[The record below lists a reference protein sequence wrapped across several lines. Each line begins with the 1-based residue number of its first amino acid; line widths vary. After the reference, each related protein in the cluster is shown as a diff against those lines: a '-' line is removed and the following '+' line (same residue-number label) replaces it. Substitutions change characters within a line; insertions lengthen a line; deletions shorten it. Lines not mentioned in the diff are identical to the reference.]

1 MRVMLKDSG
10 LLNEFWPEA
19 IEADVYLRN
28 RTAIGPEFDGQV
40 VLLTKAYIGQQLSI
54 DHIRVWGCKV
64 YTYMNPKS
72 LLVHGRHNKLID
84 RGRVGVFLSYMDGTI
99 RNYKV

>member
-19 IEADVYLRN
+19 VESDVYLRN

-40 VLLTKAYIGQQLSI
+40 VSPIEAYTGQQPSASQNSTLKYWQSS
-54 DHIRVWGCKV
+54 
-64 YTYMNPKS
+64 N
-72 LLVHGRHNKLID
+72 
-84 RGRVGVFLSYMDGTI
+84 
-99 RNYKV
+99 